1 MSYDC
6 LTPLTMTTLTHNQY
20 PSLRMTH
27 QSNSTLLMT
36 RSQQHLNSEE
46 PSSSSTHLNSANI
59 YEEVCPP
66 SDRRQCCGCCSCSVT
81 HYQQQQQQQL
91 MSTARQITP
100 HYYTCDPP
108 ALSNTS
114 TIVCQSCLLETLHRK
129 QQATSTMSCAC
140 RHFFV
145 PIK

>member
-1 MSYDC
+1 MPMSYDC
-6 LTPLTMTTLTHNQY
+6 LTPLTMTTLAHNQY

-27 QSNSTLLMT
+27 PSNSSLLLT
-36 RSQQHLNSEE
+36 RSQQHLNSDG
-46 PSSSSTHLNSANI
+46 PSSSSTHLHSANV

-66 SDRRQCCGCCSCSVT
+66 SDRLQCCGCCSCSLT
-81 HYQQQQQQQL
+81 HYQQQQQL

-100 HYYTCDPP
+100 HYYTCEAPSV
-108 ALSNTS
+108 SNAS

-129 QQATSTMSCAC
+129 QQASSTMNCAC